1 MRQQIQTPE
10 EISPENLTSK
20 VHSYHDNGYR
30 LVQISCADVGGV
42 YELTYTFDREMAFS
56 HIRMTVRP
64 DQEVQSIS
72 QVYLAAFV
80 YENEIADLFGLKIT
94 GIAIDYKGTFFKTAI
109 THPFKTEQIAVVK
122 RMEESH
128 E

>member
-1 MRQQIQTPE
+1 MRQQIQNPE
-10 EISPENLTSK
+10 EISREDLINT

-42 YELTYTFDREMAFS
+42 YELTYTFDKEMAFS

-80 YENEIADLFGLKIT
+80 YENEIADFFGLQIT
-94 GIAIDYKGTFFKTAI
+94 GIAIDYKGTFFRTTIA
-109 THPFKTEQIAVVK
+109 HPFKTQQIAVVK
-122 RMEESH
+122 KQEESH

>member
-10 EISPENLTSK
+10 EISPENLTAR
-20 VHSYHDNGYR
+20 VHSYHDNRYR
-30 LVQISCADVGGV
+30 LVQISCADVDEA
-42 YELTYTFDREMAFS
+42 YELTYTFDKEMAFS

-80 YENEIADLFGLKIT
+80 YENEIADFFGLQIT
-94 GIAIDYKGTFFKTAI
+94 GIAIDYKGTFFRTTIA
-109 THPFKTEQIAVVK
+109 HPFKSKQIAVVK
-122 RMEESH
+122 KQEEPH